1 MYPEPEQRVQQDKE
15 KYHNRCR
22 TATNTDVSKS
32 KFLIQKDYE

>member
-15 KYHNRCR
+15 KYHNR
-22 TATNTDVSKS
+22 TATNTGVSNS